1 MDDDCLTS
9 EDDEEEDVDAEDQD
23 SGANDVD
30 VSGDKQFT
38 SIPCELVNKH
48 KITCLT
54 CKSSKTAKAEFET
67 IFFLL
72 CQQEGN
78 SKLLPKEVCSSS
90 HGMTPSELGQVVRAD
105 HDYIDLLVNVK
116 HEASDDEIDL
126 ERQITVPLDI
136 KEEVIDDDDDDDIE
150 DIDEE
155 DEVEMEVDKRNKE
168 MFDNLATLADVS
180 LATAGKL
187 EADQSL
193 RRKIDQ
199 ARAKITSKS
208 KFMTKTILPITPEMS
223 SKRTMQVNIER
234 SIMECSILYDLVF
247 SL

>member
-1 MDDDCLTS
+1 
-9 EDDEEEDVDAEDQD
+9 
-23 SGANDVD
+23 
-30 VSGDKQFT
+30 
-38 SIPCELVNKH
+38 
-48 KITCLT
+48 
-54 CKSSKTAKAEFET
+54 
-67 IFFLL
+67 
-72 CQQEGN
+72 
-78 SKLLPKEVCSSS
+78 
-90 HGMTPSELGQVVRAD
+90 MTPSELGQVVRAD

-116 HEASDDEIDL
+116 HEASDDENDL
-126 ERQITVPLDI
+126 EQQITVPMNI
-136 KEEVIDDDDDDDIE
+136 KEEVIDDDDDVE

-155 DEVEMEVDKRNKE
+155 DEGEMEVDKCDKE

-223 SKRTMQVNIER
+223 SKRTMQVNMGE
-234 SIMECSILYDLVF
+234 SLLGCSIL
-247 SL
+247 

>member
-1 MDDDCLTS
+1 MINTF
-9 EDDEEEDVDAEDQD
+9 E
-23 SGANDVD
+23 
-30 VSGDKQFT
+30 QFT
-38 SIPCELVNKH
+38 SFPFEFVNKH

-116 HEASDDEIDL
+116 HEASDDENDL
-126 ERQITVPLDI
+126 EQQITVPLNI
-136 KEEVIDDDDDDDIE
+136 KEEVVDDDDVE

-155 DEVEMEVDKRNKE
+155 DEGEMEVDKRDKE

-223 SKRTMQVNIER
+223 SKRTMQVNIGK
-234 SIMECSILYDLVF
+234 VF
-247 SL
+247 GVFNTF

>member
-1 MDDDCLTS
+1 MINTS
-9 EDDEEEDVDAEDQD
+9 E
-23 SGANDVD
+23 
-30 VSGDKQFT
+30 QFT
-38 SIPCELVNKH
+38 SFPFELVNKH

-116 HEASDDEIDL
+116 HEASDDENDL
-126 ERQITVPLDI
+126 ERQITVPMNI
-136 KEEVIDDDDDDDIE
+136 KEEVIDDDDVE
-150 DIDEE
+150 DVDEE
-155 DEVEMEVDKRNKE
+155 DEGEMEVDKRNKE

-223 SKRTMQVNIER
+223 SKRTMQVN
-234 SIMECSILYDLVF
+234 MGKVF
-247 SL
+247 

>member
-1 MDDDCLTS
+1 
-9 EDDEEEDVDAEDQD
+9 
-23 SGANDVD
+23 
-30 VSGDKQFT
+30 
-38 SIPCELVNKH
+38 
-48 KITCLT
+48 
-54 CKSSKTAKAEFET
+54 
-67 IFFLL
+67 
-72 CQQEGN
+72 
-78 SKLLPKEVCSSS
+78 
-90 HGMTPSELGQVVRAD
+90 MTPSELGQVVRAD

-116 HEASDDEIDL
+116 HEASDDENDL
-126 ERQITVPLDI
+126 EQQITVPMNI
-136 KEEVIDDDDDDDIE
+136 KEEVIDDDDVE

-155 DEVEMEVDKRNKE
+155 DEGEMEVDKRDKE

-223 SKRTMQVNIER
+223 SKRTMQVNNKHGE
-234 SIMECSILYDLVF
+234 SLLGFSILL
-247 SL
+247 

>member
-1 MDDDCLTS
+1 MINTF
-9 EDDEEEDVDAEDQD
+9 E
-23 SGANDVD
+23 
-30 VSGDKQFT
+30 QFT
-38 SIPCELVNKH
+38 SFPFELVNKH

-116 HEASDDEIDL
+116 HEASDDENDL
-126 ERQITVPLDI
+126 ERQITVPMNI
-136 KEEVIDDDDDDDIE
+136 KEEVIDDDVE

-155 DEVEMEVDKRNKE
+155 DEGEMEVDKRDKE

-223 SKRTMQVNIER
+223 SKRTMQVNIGK
-234 SIMECSILYDLVF
+234 VF
-247 SL
+247 GVFNTL

>member
-1 MDDDCLTS
+1 MINTF
-9 EDDEEEDVDAEDQD
+9 E
-23 SGANDVD
+23 
-30 VSGDKQFT
+30 QFT
-38 SIPCELVNKH
+38 SFPFELVNKH

-116 HEASDDEIDL
+116 HEASDDENDL
-126 ERQITVPLDI
+126 EQQITVPLNI
-136 KEEVIDDDDDDDIE
+136 KEEVIDDDDVE
-150 DIDEE
+150 DVDEE
-155 DEVEMEVDKRNKE
+155 DEGEMEVDNRDKE

-223 SKRTMQVNIER
+223 SKRTMQVNIGK
-234 SIMECSILYDLVF
+234 VF
-247 SL
+247 WVFNTL

>member
-1 MDDDCLTS
+1 MINTF
-9 EDDEEEDVDAEDQD
+9 E
-23 SGANDVD
+23 
-30 VSGDKQFT
+30 QFT
-38 SIPCELVNKH
+38 SFPFELVNKH

-116 HEASDDEIDL
+116 HEASDDENDL
-126 ERQITVPLDI
+126 EQQITVPMNI
-136 KEEVIDDDDDDDIE
+136 KEEVIDDDDVE
-150 DIDEE
+150 DVDEE
-155 DEVEMEVDKRNKE
+155 DEGEMEVDKRDKE

-223 SKRTMQVNIER
+223 SKRTMQVNMGE
-234 SIMECSILYDLVF
+234 SLLGCSIL
-247 SL
+247 

>member
-1 MDDDCLTS
+1 MINTS
-9 EDDEEEDVDAEDQD
+9 E
-23 SGANDVD
+23 
-30 VSGDKQFT
+30 QFT
-38 SIPCELVNKH
+38 SFPFELVNKH

-116 HEASDDEIDL
+116 HEASDDENDL
-126 ERQITVPLDI
+126 ERQITVPMNI
-136 KEEVIDDDDDDDIE
+136 KEEVIDDDDVE
-150 DIDEE
+150 DVDEE
-155 DEVEMEVDKRNKE
+155 DEGEMEVDKRNKE

-223 SKRTMQVNIER
+223 SKRTMQVNMGE
-234 SIMECSILYDLVF
+234 SLLGCSIL
-247 SL
+247 

>member
-1 MDDDCLTS
+1 MINTF
-9 EDDEEEDVDAEDQD
+9 E
-23 SGANDVD
+23 
-30 VSGDKQFT
+30 QFT
-38 SIPCELVNKH
+38 SFPFELVNKH

-116 HEASDDEIDL
+116 HEASDDENDL
-126 ERQITVPLDI
+126 EQQITVPLNI
-136 KEEVIDDDDDDDIE
+136 KEEVVDDDDVE

-155 DEVEMEVDKRNKE
+155 DEGEMEVDKRDKE

-223 SKRTMQVNIER
+223 SKRTMQVNIGK
-234 SIMECSILYDLVF
+234 VF
-247 SL
+247 GVFNTF

>member
-1 MDDDCLTS
+1 MVINTF
-9 EDDEEEDVDAEDQD
+9 E
-23 SGANDVD
+23 
-30 VSGDKQFT
+30 QFT
-38 SIPCELVNKH
+38 SFPFELVNKH

-116 HEASDDEIDL
+116 HEASDDENDL
-126 ERQITVPLDI
+126 EQQITVPLNI
-136 KEEVIDDDDDDDIE
+136 KEEVVDDDDVE

-155 DEVEMEVDKRNKE
+155 DEGEMEVDKRDKE

-223 SKRTMQVNIER
+223 SKRTMQVNIGK
-234 SIMECSILYDLVF
+234 VF
-247 SL
+247 GVFNTF

>member
-1 MDDDCLTS
+1 MINTF
-9 EDDEEEDVDAEDQD
+9 E
-23 SGANDVD
+23 
-30 VSGDKQFT
+30 QFT
-38 SIPCELVNKH
+38 SFPFELVNKH

-116 HEASDDEIDL
+116 HEASDDENDL
-126 ERQITVPLDI
+126 EQQITVPMNI
-136 KEEVIDDDDDDDIE
+136 KEEVIDDDDVE

-155 DEVEMEVDKRNKE
+155 DEGEMEVDKRDKE

-223 SKRTMQVNIER
+223 SKRTMQVNMGE
-234 SIMECSILYDLVF
+234 SLLGCSIL
-247 SL
+247 

>member
-1 MDDDCLTS
+1 MINTF
-9 EDDEEEDVDAEDQD
+9 E
-23 SGANDVD
+23 
-30 VSGDKQFT
+30 QFT
-38 SIPCELVNKH
+38 SFPFELVNKH

-116 HEASDDEIDL
+116 HEASDDENDL
-126 ERQITVPLDI
+126 EQQITVPLNI
-136 KEEVIDDDDDDDIE
+136 KEEVIDDDDVE

-155 DEVEMEVDKRNKE
+155 DEGEMEVDKRDKE

-223 SKRTMQVNIER
+223 SKRTMQVNMGE
-234 SIMECSILYDLVF
+234 SLLGCSIL
-247 SL
+247 

>member
-1 MDDDCLTS
+1 MINTF
-9 EDDEEEDVDAEDQD
+9 E
-23 SGANDVD
+23 
-30 VSGDKQFT
+30 QFT
-38 SIPCELVNKH
+38 SFPFELVNKH

-116 HEASDDEIDL
+116 HEASDDENDL
-126 ERQITVPLDI
+126 EQQITVPLNI
-136 KEEVIDDDDDDDIE
+136 KEEVIDDDDVE

-155 DEVEMEVDKRNKE
+155 DEGEMEVDKRDKE

-223 SKRTMQVNIER
+223 SKRTMQVN
-234 SIMECSILYDLVF
+234 MGKVF
-247 SL
+247 

>member
-1 MDDDCLTS
+1 MVINTF
-9 EDDEEEDVDAEDQD
+9 E
-23 SGANDVD
+23 
-30 VSGDKQFT
+30 QFT
-38 SIPCELVNKH
+38 FLPCELVNKH

-116 HEASDDEIDL
+116 HEASDDENDL
-126 ERQITVPLDI
+126 EQQITVPLNI
-136 KEEVIDDDDDDDIE
+136 KEEVVDDDDVE

-155 DEVEMEVDKRNKE
+155 DEGEMEVDKRDKE

-223 SKRTMQVNIER
+223 SKRTMQVNIGK
-234 SIMECSILYDLVF
+234 VF
-247 SL
+247 GVFNTF

>member
-1 MDDDCLTS
+1 MINTF
-9 EDDEEEDVDAEDQD
+9 E
-23 SGANDVD
+23 
-30 VSGDKQFT
+30 QFT
-38 SIPCELVNKH
+38 SFPFELVNKH

-116 HEASDDEIDL
+116 HEASDDENDL
-126 ERQITVPLDI
+126 EQQITVPMNI
-136 KEEVIDDDDDDDIE
+136 KEEVIDDDDVE

-155 DEVEMEVDKRNKE
+155 DEGEMEVDKRDKE

-223 SKRTMQVNIER
+223 SKRTMQVNIGK
-234 SIMECSILYDLVF
+234 VF
-247 SL
+247 GVFNTF